1 MRIWLEVES
10 RFRGAL
16 SMIRRRVSDLG
27 GQSGF
32 TEIA

>member
-1 MRIWLEVES
+1 MRIWLTVES

-16 SMIRRRVSDLG
+16 FMIRRRVSDLG
-27 GQSGF
+27 RQLGF